1 MFKIG
6 DVIVYSLH
14 GLSQIDDICEKKLV
28 DETKTCY
35 VLHPLDQPDLT
46 IITPVDNEKV
56 VMLKMMDPG
65 EAKEIVESFRQPG
78 MKWIASDRERTTK
91 FKSLIKTGDR
101 RQISEIANML
111 MRKHHELNMKQ
122 KKLYE
127 QDRKCLKT
135 IQDILFVELAMSLNT
150 TVEKISKK
158 ITNMI
163 NEQAIS

>member
-1 MFKIG
+1 
-6 DVIVYSLH
+6 
-14 GLSQIDDICEKKLV
+14 
-28 DETKTCY
+28 
-35 VLHPLDQPDLT
+35 
-46 IITPVDNEKV
+46 
-56 VMLKMMDPG
+56 
-65 EAKEIVESFRQPG
+65 
-78 MKWIASDRERTTK
+78 
-91 FKSLIKTGDR
+91 
-101 RQISEIANML
+101 
-111 MRKHHELNMKQ
+111 MKQ